1 MALMIVHNHTDLGTG
16 STINIIYLELNF
28 CAANCSRHSRY
39 CHLIPTQ
46 VIQIHNHI
54 LCFCVPNSILVFTGH
69 SLLIMQGLCLF
80 LDAQDKLAEGLVKTK
95 VTMSDRFTL
104 VYNLDIELKPPSVK
118 KVSIATHTMHELSY
132 GVFLVV

>member
-1 MALMIVHNHTDLGTG
+1 
-16 STINIIYLELNF
+16 
-28 CAANCSRHSRY
+28 
-39 CHLIPTQ
+39 
-46 VIQIHNHI
+46 
-54 LCFCVPNSILVFTGH
+54 
-69 SLLIMQGLCLF
+69 MQGLYLF

-118 KVSIATHTMHELSY
+118 KVSIATHMMHVLSY